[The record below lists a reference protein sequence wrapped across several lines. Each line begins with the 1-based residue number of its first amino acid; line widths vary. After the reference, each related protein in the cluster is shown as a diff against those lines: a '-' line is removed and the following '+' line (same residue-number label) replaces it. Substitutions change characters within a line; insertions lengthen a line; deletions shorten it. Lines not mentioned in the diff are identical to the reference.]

1 MNKRAYIPTPLSRPD
16 ASSASGPSRK
26 RLLIAPLQPNSRL
39 RSLRTLLSFLG
50 AVLLPFFG
58 SLLPGIGPR
67 RFSPAVR
74 ARRLREHL
82 ERAGGIWVKVG
93 QVLAMRRDLLPMVFC
108 EELANLHDHA
118 RGFPGEVSLAII
130 ERELGRPI
138 ADVFSYLDPTPLAAA
153 SIGQVHRGRLRD
165 GDIDVAVKVQRPMIV
180 EQFKSDLRYVH
191 LMAGFLKRAVPHGHW
206 DDMLWELERTLL
218 DELDY
223 RIEAGQIH
231 RMRRRITRHKNIYAP
246 QVFLE
251 HCTPR
256 MLVMEFVQGVFM
268 SEYLYMQQHDPQRVE
283 EWLHEND
290 IKPPVVARRLL
301 FTFLRQ
307 ILEDNLFHCDLHPG
321 NILLQRKNQIVLIDF
336 GSVGSFE
343 RSFLERFRMNFAAIA
358 AKDFNKIAD
367 LLLIEMPGLPIQDVN
382 EAKQQIIQAYR
393 AWTERVERKN
403 LPYNQ
408 RSLAGS
414 LNDIGQVYN
423 RFHLPPAWEYLRYQ
437 RGVFTLD
444 ASFRGLSPQMN
455 IIREMRGYL
464 KEAQQR
470 SETPKKSLSPDP
482 PRPPLSVLIENTYFE
497 GEWMRRRLMR
507 PPKTARLEKLLP
519 MFRVLSRSLLRIV
532 LYAAIVLAVSYMHQ
546 GPSGLAAMYAR
557 TLWQRVDAV
566 SAGNARELIMALLL
580 ASAWLG
586 LRTLRN
592 RQRKAALLARSEI
605 LRPPLMTPLAALH
618 ATQRTGSI
626 QPVMPMPS
634 LARASDAPASPKRV

>member
-1 MNKRAYIPTPLSRPD
+1 MNKPSHIPTPLSLPS
-16 ASSASGPSRK
+16 ASSSASTARK
-26 RLLIAPLQPNSRL
+26 RLLIAPLQPDSRL
-39 RSLRTLLSFLG
+39 RSLRTLLSFLR
-50 AVLLPFFG
+50 AVLLPFLG

-67 RFSPAVR
+67 KFSPAVR

-93 QVLAMRRDLLPMVFC
+93 QVLAMRRDLMPMVFC

-118 RGFPGEVSLAII
+118 RGFPGEVAMAII

-138 ADVFSYLDPTPLAAA
+138 SDVFSHLDPTPLAAA
-153 SIGQVHRGRLRD
+153 SIGQVHRGRLR
-165 GDIDVAVKVQRPMIV
+165 GSDIDVAVKVQRPMIV

-231 RMRRRITRHKNIYAP
+231 RMRRLIRRHKCIYAP

-268 SEYLYMQQHDPQRVE
+268 SEFLYMQQHDPARVQD
-283 EWLHEND
+283 WLAENE
-290 IKPPVVARRLL
+290 IKPHIVARHLL

-343 RSFLERFRMNFAAIA
+343 RSFLDRFRMNFAAIA

-393 AWTERVERKN
+393 AWTDRVERKN

-444 ASFRGLSPQMN
+444 ASFRGLAPQMN
-455 IIREMRGYL
+455 IIREMRTYL
-464 KEAQQR
+464 REAQQR
-470 SETPKKSLSPDP
+470 TDAPKQALRPDP
-482 PRPPLSVLIENTYFE
+482 PRQPLSVLLENTFFE
-497 GEWMRRRLMR
+497 SEWLRRRLMR
-507 PPKTARLEKLLP
+507 PAKTSQLERALP
-519 MFRVLSRSLLRIV
+519 ILRVLSRGALKV
-532 LYAAIVLAVSYMHQ
+532 GLYGAIVLAISYMHQ
-546 GPSGLAAMYAR
+546 GPTGGAALFVRKLWLYVNAISAGYAREGLA
-557 TLWQRVDAV
+557 
-566 SAGNARELIMALLL
+566 ALLL

-586 LRTLRN
+586 LRSLRS
-592 RQRKAALLARSEI
+592 RRKKAALLAHSE
-605 LRPPLMTPLAALH
+605 LMRAPLTARLAVV
-618 ATQRTGSI
+618 GS
-626 QPVMPMPS
+626 
-634 LARASDAPASPKRV
+634 APASAARP